1 MPPLSPDDQEQAQQ
15 AAEERKLLNKLRLR
29 SFTATPSSLEPF
41 QTTTLAWNVDVP
53 ASVANELDVTFTIG
67 QKPVSNPGTL
77 PTAVLATGGF
87 DLVAHSPNT
96 SRRLGTAVVTVNLG
110 ELQEGLLPRSSIE
123 VIARQMQGQMEG
135 GSTSAR
141 KDLEIEMLPSDG
153 IRLKLFLRT
162 EVENFFDANI
172 DATLDFKLSV
182 VPKAGGRR
190 VVAAKLVKVDDDISF
205 DIIDHILSIGTA
217 TAAQAILQPML
228 AELIQGFVGPRIE
241 GILATGLQTAIDEFF
256 KLWKN
261 ADSAKR
267 EFRLFA
273 VETSA
278 NGVVFFGNPVTP
290 QVPPPLPPV
299 IARTRARRNKVVHKG
314 ATKSRVVSG

>member
-1 MPPLSPDDQEQAQQ
+1 MSPLSPDDEEQAQQ
-15 AAEERKLLNKLRLR
+15 AADERKLLGKLRLR
-29 SFTATPSSLEPF
+29 SFTASPSSLQPF
-41 QTTTLAWNVDVP
+41 QTTTLAWSVDVP

-67 QKPVSNPGTL
+67 EKPVSNPGTL
-77 PTAVLATGGF
+77 PIAVLATGGF
-87 DLVAHSPNT
+87 DLIAHSPNS

-110 ELQEGLLPRSSIE
+110 ELHEGSLARSSIE
-123 VIARQMQGQMEG
+123 VVARQAQGQMEG

-182 VPKAGGRR
+182 ATKAGGRR
-190 VVAAKLVKVDDDISF
+190 AMVASLVNVDDDISF

-241 GILATGLQTAIDEFF
+241 ALLAAGLQTGVDEIF

-261 ADSAKR
+261 ADRAKR
-267 EFRLFA
+267 DFRLFA

-290 QVPPPLPPV
+290 QAPPLPPV
-299 IARTRARRNKVVHKG
+299 IVKTRARRHK
-314 ATKSRVVSG
+314 R